1 MECQRV
7 RDVLRSLPGAGNFL
21 WPDQLGYQ
29 VTYEIGHSF
38 EEETMTYNRKLAT
51 FTTFLI
57 AAALMPTRALAAC
70 DATTIAGNYGY
81 RHNALFAPSTPRAF
95 LPIGSYTP
103 AAVTGRIVFDPTTT
117 PPGISGSRVGNSG
130 GQLTTHT
137 FSGTYSV
144 NSDCTGTVH
153 QVLDDGEVRD
163 YEIAIVQGGAEI
175 EFANTRASPLP
186 VIGGGIAKKA
196 PATCDA
202 TTIAGGYGL
211 RSNLLFTSAPIQPHA
226 FLHLDAFEAGAL
238 AGQIVFD
245 STTTPPSIS
254 GFRAGN
260 TGGQPLS
267 STTFIGTYSVSSDCT
282 GTVNQVFPEPN
293 FEQVRQYA
301 IAIVEGGVEIEFAD
315 TIVSSLSGSP
325 IFQIVGEG
333 VAKKQ

>member
-1 MECQRV
+1 
-7 RDVLRSLPGAGNFL
+7 
-21 WPDQLGYQ
+21 
-29 VTYEIGHSF
+29 
-38 EEETMTYNRKLAT
+38 
-51 FTTFLI
+51 
-57 AAALMPTRALAAC
+57 MPARASAAC

-81 RHNALFAPSTPRAF
+81 RLNALFAPTMTAPAF
-95 LPIGSYTP
+95 FPIGSFTP
-103 AAVTGRIVFDPTTT
+103 GAFAGQIVFDSTTT
-117 PPGISGSRVGNSG
+117 PPGISGSQVGNSG
-130 GQLTTHT
+130 GLLTAHT

-144 NSDCTGTVH
+144 NPDCTGTVH

-175 EFANTRASPLP
+175 EFADTSASPLP
-186 VIGGGIAKKA
+186 VVGEGVAKRA

-202 TTIAGGYGL
+202 TTIAGSYGL
-211 RSNLLFTSAPIQPHA
+211 RLNLLFTTPPKLQPKT

-238 AGQIVFD
+238 AGRINFD
-245 STTTPPSIS
+245 PTTNPPSIS

-260 TGGQPLS
+260 TGGHPLS

-301 IAIVEGGVEIEFAD
+301 IAIVEGGAEIEFVD